1 MKKKL
6 LFFLLCLASLHS
18 AFAQSDT
25 TAPVLNSINI
35 TPNPI
40 NAGETATL
48 TVNVTD
54 DDSGVDYIDIDIF
67 DSNGEE
73 VDYTYSYLNDIEDW
87 TDLGDNNYTKEI
99 SISEWAAD
107 GEWYVESVYIRD
119 TEYNSL
125 NLYSSDEEIATFTVN
140 SPNADTTAPVLNSI
154 SITPNPI
161 NAGET
166 ATITVNITDDVSG
179 VNYIDIEI
187 NNEEGE
193 EMFGSYYNDIEYWTS
208 IGNNTYTRE
217 FSTSQW
223 DVGGQWYVDYVN
235 IRDAADN
242 RTTLNSS
249 DEEIATFTVNSDT
262 PDTTAPV
269 LNSISITPNPV
280 NTGET
285 ITVTVNITDDVSGID
300 YIDIDIYNAED
311 NYITGLRGDISNWT
325 NTNDDNYSKEF
336 TISQWTTGGEWYVGA
351 VYIRDNADNTVSLN
365 SYNEEIATFTVNAD
379 TPDTTA
385 PVLNSISI
393 SPDPVNAGE
402 TTTLIVNTTDDIS
415 GLAYIDIDIYDS
427 SGEQL
432 YYSSYSEND
441 IEDWTDLGDNNY
453 AKEVFIPEWAANGE
467 WYVESVAIRDNA
479 NNGLYLYSSDNE
491 IATFTVNSSNADTT
505 APVLN
510 SINIT
515 PNPINAGETATVTLN
530 ITDDVSGLNYIDID
544 IYDSEENYVIGLYGN
559 ISSWNDL
566 GNNTYSK
573 EFSISEWAANGE
585 WYVESVNLKDNANN
599 NLYLYSYNNEIAT
612 FTVNSPNADTTTPVL
627 NSINIT
633 PNPINAGETA
643 TVTLN
648 ITDDVSGLNYIDIG
662 IYDSEEN
669 YAIGLYGNISS
680 WNDLGNN
687 TYSKEFSISEWAAN
701 GEWYVNSVSITDN
714 ANNNLYVYSSNQEI
728 ATFIVNSSNADT
740 TAPVLNSIAITPNP
754 IDAGETA
761 TITVNITDD
770 VSGIDY
776 ISCNLY
782 SPNGQQDI
790 YLYNTIEEWT
800 NLGNNTYSMEF
811 KISEWAENGEWYID
825 SFTLRDNADNGLYLY
840 RSDQEIATFMVNNAN
855 PDTTTPVLNSINIT
869 PNSIDAGETATITIN
884 TTDDISGI
892 NTITVDI
899 SSPSGEQDKYFYSNL
914 EEWTDL
920 GNNTYSYNFK
930 ISEWAENGE
939 WFVDSFTIRDNAD
952 NRLYLYSS
960 DQEIATFIVNNT
972 NGDTTAPVLNSIAIT
987 PNPID
992 AGETATITVNITDD
1006 VSGIDYISCNLYS
1019 PNGQQDIYLYNTIE
1033 EWTNLGNNTYSM
1045 EFKISEWAE
1054 NGEWYIDSFTL
1065 RDNADNGLYLY
1076 RSDQEIATFMVNN
1089 ANPDTTTPVLNSIN
1103 ITPNSIDA
1111 GETATI
1117 TINTTDDISGINT
1130 ITFDISSPSGEQDN
1144 YISNNLEEWTDL
1156 GNNTYSYNFKISEWA
1171 ENGEWYVNYLYI
1183 SDNAENQLYLN
1194 SYNQEIATF
1203 TVNSSTPDITA
1214 PQLNAITITPNDIN
1228 AGETFT
1234 VTIDATD
1241 DLSGLERVYVRI
1253 QSPDQAYSVNASGY
1267 ITDWNNIGNNQYTK
1281 EVTISE
1287 WAVAGEWYVDYIS
1300 ISDNAG
1306 NRSYMYDQVFATFN
1320 VNNSN
1325 PADTTDPEFNSI
1337 AISPSTITDG
1347 GAITVTVN
1355 TTDDLSG
1362 VGRITVLLN
1371 SPDEEQYY
1379 VTKPSIEDWQNLG
1392 NNTYSTEIQISEFA
1406 ISGEWNVSY
1415 IYIVDNAGNSLY
1427 NNNNISSENSTFTV
1441 NNTNQPDI
1449 TAPQFNSVTIT
1460 PNSVQSGDTVTI
1472 TVDATDNLS
1481 GINTIYLSI
1490 ISPLGGNENIY
1501 IESTITEWQS
1511 IGNNLY
1517 TMEVALPET
1526 ATEGEW
1532 YVSYISL
1539 TDNVFNSNYTGIEEY
1554 GELATFTV
1562 TNDGLVGTVDEEF
1575 TKITL
1580 YPNPST
1586 DGKFY
1591 ISTTDN
1597 SVELMAVYNYLGQEV
1612 KAIEGNTVN
1621 LSNSSK
1627 GIYLLKV
1634 KKGNHTSIHKLIV
1647 K

>member
-892 NTITVDI
+892 NTIT
-899 SSPSGEQDKYFYSNL
+899 
-914 EEWTDL
+914 
-920 GNNTYSYNFK
+920 
-930 ISEWAENGE
+930 
-939 WFVDSFTIRDNAD
+939 
-952 NRLYLYSS
+952 
-960 DQEIATFIVNNT
+960 
-972 NGDTTAPVLNSIAIT
+972 
-987 PNPID
+987 
-992 AGETATITVNITDD
+992 
-1006 VSGIDYISCNLYS
+1006 
-1019 PNGQQDIYLYNTIE
+1019 
-1033 EWTNLGNNTYSM
+1033 
-1045 EFKISEWAE
+1045 
-1054 NGEWYIDSFTL
+1054 
-1065 RDNADNGLYLY
+1065 
-1076 RSDQEIATFMVNN
+1076 
-1089 ANPDTTTPVLNSIN
+1089 
-1103 ITPNSIDA
+1103 
-1111 GETATI
+1111 
-1117 TINTTDDISGINT
+1117 
-1130 ITFDISSPSGEQDN
+1130 FDISSPSGEQDN